1 MFSSELNSYCPSS
14 YSNLDFQKVTNK
26 KPDCNGYLT
35 NEDGGRQVIE
45 RCPNLFITAVQN
57 RFFGD
62 GGVSAAIRRIL
73 PYPIRVAVDA
83 AAALVSRIQE
93 ALSDPDEPHAQ
104 PSAAAGVAD
113 HGADIQEFVP
123 VYQFVGDVM
132 AHCGL
137 AALMTGLVLSSLTQT
152 TFVLECVAG
161 LLYLGDEVPALCTR
175 ARSSDRSRVGTAL
188 ELR

>member
-1 MFSSELNSYCPSS
+1 MHEAHRAHEPVVGLVGQAAVGRSEQAVD
-14 YSNLDFQKVTNK
+14 DFVGDGAQLLPGQGAVR
-26 KPDCNGYLT
+26 L
-35 NEDGGRQVIE
+35 EDARHRRI
-45 RCPNLFITAVQN
+45 
-57 RFFGD
+57 D

-123 VYQFVGDVM
+123 VSQFVGDVM